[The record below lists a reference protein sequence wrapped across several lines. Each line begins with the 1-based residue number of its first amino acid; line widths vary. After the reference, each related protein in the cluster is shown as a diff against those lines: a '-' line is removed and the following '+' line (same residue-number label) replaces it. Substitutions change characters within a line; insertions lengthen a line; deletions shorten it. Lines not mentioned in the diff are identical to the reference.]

1 MYKLIV
7 ETIESLNSFIIFLT
21 IMYLWTIES
30 IFIFKI
36 PQTVLAEALAFG
48 LIWKSKYV
56 GYSFIKIYKIN
67 YENLQNHL

>member
-1 MYKLIV
+1 
-7 ETIESLNSFIIFLT
+7 
-21 IMYLWTIES
+21 MYLWTIES
-30 IFIFKI
+30 MFIFKI